1 LTDAAGG
8 LPHFPLPVSQVSER
22 NRCAGSNGVME
33 TVRLRRIQE
42 PSHVERLLEAYVS
55 RGDLLPKDA
64 FQIRAMRALSP
75 QLQRVVTRATQKG
88 HVWACWADSYHT
100 WLFTCEMSLPLS
112 RERGAPVLLIDQYD
126 EAGELKDSGTWVS
139 DQDGKWR
146 RCGG

>member
-1 LTDAAGG
+1 MTDAAV
-8 LPHFPLPVSQVSER
+8 FPLPVSQVSER
-22 NRCAGSNGVME
+22 DPPAGSNRAME

-42 PSHVERLLEAYVS
+42 PSHLERLLEAYVS

-75 QLQRVVTRATQKG
+75 QLQRVVTRATQKS
-88 HVWACWADSYHT
+88 HVWACWADSSHT

-112 RERGAPVLLIDQYD
+112 RERGVPVLLVDQYD

>member
-1 LTDAAGG
+1 
-8 LPHFPLPVSQVSER
+8 
-22 NRCAGSNGVME
+22 ME

-88 HVWACWADSYHT
+88 RVWACWADSYHT
-100 WLFTCEMSLPLS
+100 WLFTCAMSLPLS
-112 RERGAPVLLIDQYD
+112 RERGAPVLLVDQYD
-126 EAGELKDSGTWVS
+126 EAGELKDAGTWVS
-139 DQDGKWR
+139 DQEGKWR

>member
-1 LTDAAGG
+1 
-8 LPHFPLPVSQVSER
+8 
-22 NRCAGSNGVME
+22 ME
-33 TVRLRRIQE
+33 TVRLRSIQE

-88 HVWACWADSYHT
+88 QVWACWADSYHT
-100 WLFTCEMSLPLS
+100 WLFTCEISLPLS
-112 RERGAPVLLIDQYD
+112 RERGAPVLLVDQYD

-139 DQDGKWR
+139 DQEGKWR